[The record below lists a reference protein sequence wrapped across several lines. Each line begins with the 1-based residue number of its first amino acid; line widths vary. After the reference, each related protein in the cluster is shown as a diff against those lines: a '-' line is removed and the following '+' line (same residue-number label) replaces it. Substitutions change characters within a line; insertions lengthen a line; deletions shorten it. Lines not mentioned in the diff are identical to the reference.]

1 MKKIDEQTTVNK
13 AMLEQQIAEL
23 KNEINDSE
31 KNLIRSLAA
40 LMEAIVNETSFNRSD
55 VEFFKT
61 LMAMIKLNRER
72 LQILS
77 DTLNNIE

>member
-1 MKKIDEQTTVNK
+1 MKKFDEHPMVNK

-23 KNEINDSE
+23 KT
-31 KNLIRSLAA
+31 
-40 LMEAIVNETSFNRSD
+40 ETAFNRSD

-61 LMAMIKLNRER
+61 LMAMIKLNRDR

-77 DTLNNIE
+77 DTLNSIE

>member
-1 MKKIDEQTTVNK
+1 MKKIDERTTVNK

-40 LMEAIVNETSFNRSD
+40 LMDAIVNETSFNRSD

-77 DTLNNIE
+77 DTLNSIE